1 MAAEQ
6 LQMLQMI
13 GLIYAVAGAA
23 VAAYLMATGRFTRHV
38 GYLFLILSILLGF
51 LIFSPMAPLQL
62 QEVLAGAGG
71 GVYPPLLFLGVI
83 LAIFIVVTLIA
94 GRVFCG
100 YLCPIGAVQEAAS
113 LAPVPKEKT
122 AKVQRFLTLF
132 RLAFLAVLV
141 AAALI
146 IPIAL
151 LPFFGIRQFFTL
163 QVASVSFFVFLVV
176 IAIAA
181 VIYRPFCRLFCPI
194 GAILSLA
201 ASRARMKLRR
211 TKECTNCG
219 KCDVICPTGEAG
231 KNAVKAECYLCG
243 RCLEVCPR
251 EGALRYGKV

>member
-6 LQMLQMI
+6 LQMI

-23 VAAYLMATGRFTRHV
+23 VAAYLLATGRFTRRV

-51 LIFSPMAPLQL
+51 LIFSPMAPLQF
-62 QEVLAGAGG
+62 QEVLAGVGG
-71 GVYPPLLFLGVI
+71 GVYTPLLFLAAF
-83 LAIFIVVTLIA
+83 LAIFLTITLVT

-122 AKVQRFLTLF
+122 AKAQRFFTLF
-132 RLAFLAVLV
+132 RWGFLAVLV
-141 AAALI
+141 AAAVFFSVS
-146 IPIAL
+146 L
-151 LPFFGIRQFFTL
+151 LQFFGVREFFTL
-163 QVASVSFFVFLVV
+163 QVVSFSFFVFLVL
-176 IAIAA
+176 IAVAT

-194 GAILSLA
+194 GAILALA
-201 ASRARMKLRR
+201 SPRARLKLRR
-211 TKECTNCG
+211 TKECINCG

-231 KNAVKAECYLCG
+231 KNAAKAECYLCG

>member
-1 MAAEQ
+1 
-6 LQMLQMI
+6 
-13 GLIYAVAGAA
+13 
-23 VAAYLMATGRFTRHV
+23 ATGRFTRRV

-51 LIFSPMAPLQL
+51 LIFSPMAPLQF
-62 QEVLAGAGG
+62 QEVLAGVGG
-71 GVYPPLLFLGVI
+71 GVYTPLLFLAAF
-83 LAIFIVVTLIA
+83 LAIFLTITLVT

-122 AKVQRFLTLF
+122 AKAQRFFTIF

-141 AAALI
+141 AAALLFST
-146 IPIAL
+146 AL
-151 LPFFGIRQFFTL
+151 LRYFGIRQFFSL
-163 QVASVSFFVFLVV
+163 EVASVSFFVFLVL
-176 IAIAA
+176 IAVAT

-201 ASRARMKLRR
+201 SSRARLKLRR
-211 TKECTNCG
+211 TKECINCG

-231 KNAVKAECYLCG
+231 KNAAKAECYLCG

-251 EGALRYGKV
+251 EGALRYGKG

>member
-6 LQMLQMI
+6 FQMV

-23 VAAYLMATGRFTRHV
+23 VVAYLLATGRFTRRV
-38 GYLFLILSILLGF
+38 GYLFLILSVLLGF
-51 LIFSPMAPLQL
+51 LILSPLAPLQF
-62 QEVLAGAGG
+62 QEVLAGAGT
-71 GVYPPLLFLGVI
+71 GVYAPLLFLAVI
-83 LAIFIVVTLIA
+83 LAVFIAITLIA

-113 LAPVPKEKT
+113 RAPVPKEKT
-122 AKVQRFLTLF
+122 AKAQRYLILF

-141 AAALI
+141 AAALFFSM
-146 IPIAL
+146 AL
-151 LPFFGIRQFFTL
+151 LRFFGIREFFSL
-163 QVASVSFFVFLVV
+163 EVASVSFFVFLVLLAV
-176 IAIAA
+176 AS

-194 GAILSLA
+194 GAILALA

-211 TKECTNCG
+211 TKECINCG

-231 KNAVKAECYLCG
+231 KNAAKAECYLCG

>member
-6 LQMLQMI
+6 FQMV

-23 VAAYLMATGRFTRHV
+23 VIAYLLATGRFTRRM

-51 LIFSPMAPLQL
+51 LIFSPMAPLQF

-71 GVYPPLLFLGVI
+71 GVYAPLVFLAVI
-83 LAIFIVVTLIA
+83 MGIFVVITLIA
-94 GRVFCG
+94 GRIFCG

-122 AKVQRFLTLF
+122 AKVQRYFTLF
-132 RLAFLAVLV
+132 RLVFLAVLV
-141 AAALI
+141 VAALI
-146 IPIAL
+146 IPLAL

-163 QVASVSFFVFLVV
+163 QVASVSFFVFLVLLAV
-176 IAIAA
+176 AS
-181 VIYRPFCRLFCPI
+181 VIYRPFCRLFCPV
-194 GAILSLA
+194 GAILALA
-201 ASRARMKLRR
+201 ASRARLKLRR
-211 TKECTNCG
+211 TNECTNCG

-231 KNAVKAECYLCG
+231 KNAKKAECYLCG

-251 EGALRYGKV
+251 EGALRYGKG